1 MELQAAERLI
11 FCRSVTNMLQFLAIR
26 REGGIS
32 TMPGALF
39 IGIAKT
45 DVLLTINERK
55 QKMPVIKFEFLVMK
69 MNSKIMYEN

>member
-32 TMPGALF
+32 TMPGALS
-39 IGIAKT
+39 
-45 DVLLTINERK
+45 LEL
-55 QKMPVIKFEFLVMK
+55 QKLMCC
-69 MNSKIMYEN
+69 